1 MLDKLARCGYLNI
14 SAFKDSDKALFI
26 DRDGTLHRDK
36 IETRKVQDLEFFD
49 SALDLLKMAN
59 KLGYKIVIVTNQS
72 GIGKEH
78 YSELEMKEFND
89 FMIEELNKNN
99 IVVSGLYYCPHT
111 TKDNC
116 QCKKPKD
123 GMFRRASIE
132 LGIDLSKSIMVG
144 DQNVDIYAG
153 LKAGIN
159 KNYLVTTGIYKDG
172 KYKLPEDLEQSLLGG
187 KLSIVSS
194 LRGIDSLE

>member
-1 MLDKLARCGYLNI
+1 MLDKLAKCGYLN
-14 SAFKDSDKALFI
+14 SLAFRDSDKALFI
-26 DRDGTLHRDK
+26 DRDGTLHKDK
-36 IETRKVQDLEFFD
+36 VETRKVQDLEFFD
-49 SALDLLKMAN
+49 DALDLLKMAN
-59 KLGYKIVIVTNQS
+59 RLGYKIVIVTNQS
-72 GIGKEH
+72 GIGKGH

-89 FMIEELNKNN
+89 FMISELIKNI

-144 DQNVDIYAG
+144 DQNIDIYAG
-153 LKAGIN
+153 LTAGVK
-159 KNYLVTTGIYKDG
+159 KNYLVTNGIYKG
-172 KYKLPEDLEQSLLGG
+172 GRYKLPKDLEQSLLVG
-187 KLSIVSS
+187 KLSVVSS
-194 LRGIDSLE
+194 FRGIESLE

>member
-1 MLDKLARCGYLNI
+1 MLDKLAKCGYLNI

-26 DRDGTLHRDK
+26 DRDGTLHKDK

-59 KLGYKIVIVTNQS
+59 KLGYKVVIVTNQS
-72 GIGKEH
+72 GIGKGH

-89 FMIEELNKNN
+89 FMIEELNKNS

-144 DQNVDIYAG
+144 DQNIDIYAG

-159 KNYLVTTGIYKDG
+159 KNYLVTTGIYKGG
-172 KYKLPEDLEQSLLGG
+172 KYQLPEDLEQSLLGG
-187 KLSIVSS
+187 KLSIISN
-194 LRGIDSLE
+194 LRGIDNLE

>member
-1 MLDKLARCGYLNI
+1 MLDKLAKCGYLNI

-26 DRDGTLHRDK
+26 DRDGTLHKDK
-36 IETRKVQDLEFFD
+36 VETRKVQDLEFFD
-49 SALDLLKMAN
+49 SALDLLKRAN
-59 KLGYKIVIVTNQS
+59 ELDYKIIIVTNQS
-72 GIGKEH
+72 GIGKGN

-89 FMIEELNKNN
+89 FMITELNKNN
-99 IVVSGLYYCPHT
+99 IVISGLYYCPHIS
-111 TKDNC
+111 KDNC

-132 LGIDLSKSIMVG
+132 LGIDLSKSIMIG
-144 DQNVDIYAG
+144 DQNIDIYAG

-172 KYKLPEDLEQSLLGG
+172 KYQLPKNLEQSLLGG
-187 KLSIVSS
+187 KLSIISS
-194 LRGIDSLE
+194 LRGIEFE

>member
-1 MLDKLARCGYLNI
+1 MLDKLAKCGYLNGL
-14 SAFKDSDKALFI
+14 AFRDSDKALFI
-26 DRDGTLHRDK
+26 DRDGTLHKDK
-36 IETRKVQDLEFFD
+36 VETRKVQDLEFFD
-49 SALDLLKMAN
+49 SALDLLRMAN
-59 KLGYKIVIVTNQS
+59 RLGYKIVIVTNQS
-72 GIGKEH
+72 GIGKGH

-99 IVVSGLYYCPHT
+99 IIVSGLYYCPHIS
-111 TKDNC
+111 KDNC

-144 DQNVDIYAG
+144 DQNIDIYAG
-153 LKAGIN
+153 LTAGVK

-172 KYKLPEDLEQSLLGG
+172 RYKLPKDLEQSLLGG
-187 KLSIVSS
+187 KLSVISS
-194 LRGIDSLE
+194 LRGVESLE

>member
-26 DRDGTLHRDK
+26 DRDGTLHKDK

-49 SALDLLKMAN
+49 SVLDLLKMAN
-59 KLGYKIVIVTNQS
+59 KLGYKVVIVTNQS
-72 GIGKEH
+72 GIGKGH

-144 DQNVDIYAG
+144 DQNIDIYAG

-159 KNYLVTTGIYKDG
+159 KNYLVTTGIYKGG

-194 LRGIDSLE
+194 LRGIDF

>member
-1 MLDKLARCGYLNI
+1 MLDKLAKCGYLN
-14 SAFKDSDKALFI
+14 SLAFRDSDKALFI
-26 DRDGTLHRDK
+26 DRDGTLHKDK
-36 IETRKVQDLEFFD
+36 VETRKVQDLEFFD

-72 GIGKEH
+72 GIGKGH

-89 FMIEELNKNN
+89 FMISELIKNN
-99 IVVSGLYYCPHT
+99 IVVSGLYYCPHIS
-111 TKDNC
+111 KDNC

-144 DQNVDIYAG
+144 DQNIDIYAG

-159 KNYLVTTGIYKDG
+159 KNYLVTTGIYKGG
-172 KYKLPEDLEQSLLGG
+172 KYQLPEDLEQSLLGG
-187 KLSIVSS
+187 KLSIISS
-194 LRGIDSLE
+194 LRGVDNLE